1 MQKSLLAIAMT
12 SLLTPISY
20 LHAQEVQTNDTV
32 VVTANRFEQPLA
44 EVIASTTVISKQEI
58 EETQAKS
65 LLDVLKRVPGIEVS
79 QSGGRGH
86 SASVFIRGFNSN
98 QVLFLVDGV
107 RINSAAGG
115 ISFNHIPVGIIERV
129 EVIKGPGGAL
139 YGSDAIAGVINVI
152 TTSSES
158 SEGSVV
164 SLGAGSDAQKEA
176 NFSTTR
182 AFANG
187 GVLKLAGGFEE
198 TEGFDIKDPET
209 GLNYGYESQNL
220 FASYSQAF
228 NDEFSGS
235 ASVRWYDS
243 LTEYD
248 SGGKNY
254 GYSENLSITAD
265 VQYSGSRLS
274 STLRAN
280 QQAIE
285 NLNYS
290 QAEGK
295 DNAGT
300 VKKIALTN
308 LQFLNQYL
316 ISEGVTIGAGADW
329 RREKLDDDALSYGNP
344 DKLAGES
351 RSTTGVYLSTDLQ
364 LGDLQVTGSVRNDKH
379 DTYDNYRTW
388 SLGTRYQLTESHSV
402 RATFGTSFKAPS
414 YSDLT
419 NNPDLKPE
427 EAMSREIGYTGE
439 FALFTVDVAAYDNDV
454 DNLIIWYE
462 GSPWWY
468 PENVDATLKGL
479 EITGYFNTWFVHH
492 TVVAEFK
499 DHQDSGGNKL
509 AKRAD
514 ENYKWLMDASYEN
527 FDVNLTYTYTGE
539 RLGNPKEV
547 SDPKNELPSVS
558 LWDASVG
565 YWISPDLVVRV
576 RVDNLT
582 NEKYQTTLNY
592 NAPERRY
599 FANLTYQF

>member
-1 MQKSLLAIAMT
+1 MNRSILAIAVA
-12 SLLTPISY
+12 SLLPSTYS
-20 LHAQEVQTNDTV
+20 LAQEVSVDETV
-32 VVTANRFEQPLA
+32 VVTANRFEQPLSEA
-44 EVIASTTVISKQEI
+44 IVSTTVISKQEI

-65 LLDVLKRVPGIEVS
+65 LVDVLKRVPGVEVT

-86 SASVFIRGFNSN
+86 SASVFMRGFNSK

-139 YGSDAIAGVINVI
+139 YGSDAVAGVINVI
-152 TTSSES
+152 TSSSES
-158 SEGSVV
+158 NEGSVV
-164 SLGAGSDAQKEA
+164 SIGVGSDAQKEA

-182 AFANG
+182 IFSND

-198 TEGFDIKDPET
+198 TDGYDIKDPET
-209 GLNYGYESQNL
+209 GLDYGYESQNL
-220 FASYSQAF
+220 FASYAHTI
-228 NDEFSGS
+228 NDEFVGS
-235 ASVRWYDS
+235 VSVRWYDS

-248 SGGKNY
+248 SFGKNY

-265 VQYSGSRLS
+265 VQYNSGKLS

-285 NLNYS
+285 NLDYT
-290 QAEGK
+290 QAQGK
-295 DNAGT
+295 DNAWT
-300 VKKIALTN
+300 KKEIDLTSV
-308 LQFLNQYL
+308 QFLNQYEFTETF
-316 ISEGVTIGAGADW
+316 SVGAGADW
-329 RREKLDDDALSYGNP
+329 RREKLDDDALSYGSP

-351 RSTTGVYLSTDLQ
+351 RDTTGLYLSSDLRLGSLQ
-364 LGDLQVTGSVRNDKH
+364 LTGSVRHDKH
-379 DTYDNYRTW
+379 DSYDEHTTW
-388 SLGTRYQLTESHSV
+388 SVGSRYHLTESHSF
-402 RATFGTSFKAPS
+402 RAALGTSFKAPS

-419 NNPDLKPE
+419 NNEDLEPE
-427 EAMSREIGYTGE
+427 EAISREIGYTGE
-439 FALFTVDVAAYDNDV
+439 FESFTLDVTAYDNDV

-462 GSPWWY
+462 GSPWY
-468 PENVDATLKGL
+468 PKNVDAELKGI
-479 EITGYFNTWFVHH
+479 EITGSFNTWFVHH
-492 TVVAEFK
+492 TLVAEFK
-499 DHQDSGGNKL
+499 DHQDSAGNKL

-514 ENYKWLMDASYEN
+514 ENYKWLMDASYDD
-527 FDVNLTYTYTGE
+527 FDLNLTYTYVGE
-539 RLGNPKEV
+539 RQGNPKEV
-547 SDPKNELPSVS
+547 SDPNNELPSVS

-565 YWISPDLVVRV
+565 YWISPELVVRA

-582 NEKYQTTLNY
+582 NEKYQTTLSY

>member
-1 MQKSLLAIAMT
+1 MNRSILAIAVA
-12 SLLTPISY
+12 SLLPSTYS
-20 LHAQEVQTNDTV
+20 LAQEVSVDETV
-32 VVTANRFEQPLA
+32 VVTANRFEQPLSEA
-44 EVIASTTVISKQEI
+44 IVSTTVISKQEI

-65 LLDVLKRVPGIEVS
+65 LVDVLKRVPGVEVT

-86 SASVFIRGFNSN
+86 SASVFMRGFNSK

-139 YGSDAIAGVINVI
+139 YGSDAVAGVINVI
-152 TTSSES
+152 TSSSES
-158 SEGSVV
+158 NEGSVV
-164 SLGAGSDAQKEA
+164 SIGVGSDAQKEA

-182 AFANG
+182 IFSND

-198 TEGFDIKDPET
+198 TDGYDIKDPET
-209 GLNYGYESQNL
+209 GLDYGYESQNL
-220 FASYSQAF
+220 FASYAHTI
-228 NDEFSGS
+228 NDEFVGS
-235 ASVRWYDS
+235 VSVRWYDS

-248 SGGKNY
+248 SFGKNY

-265 VQYSGSRLS
+265 VQYNSGKLS

-285 NLNYS
+285 NLDYT
-290 QAEGK
+290 QAQGK
-295 DNAGT
+295 DNAWT
-300 VKKIALTN
+300 KKEIDLTSV
-308 LQFLNQYL
+308 QFLNQYEFTETF
-316 ISEGVTIGAGADW
+316 SVGAGADW
-329 RREKLDDDALSYGNP
+329 RREKLDDDALSYGSP

-351 RSTTGVYLSTDLQ
+351 RDTTGLYLSSDLRLGSLQ
-364 LGDLQVTGSVRNDKH
+364 LTGSVRHDKH
-379 DTYDNYRTW
+379 DSYDKHTTW
-388 SLGTRYQLTESHSV
+388 SVGSRYHLTESHSF
-402 RATFGTSFKAPS
+402 RAALGTSFKAPS

-419 NNPDLKPE
+419 NNEDLEPE
-427 EAMSREIGYTGE
+427 EATSREIGYTGE
-439 FALFTVDVAAYDNDV
+439 FESFTLDVTAYDNDV

-462 GSPWWY
+462 GSPWY
-468 PENVDATLKGL
+468 PKNVDAELKGI
-479 EITGYFNTWFVHH
+479 EITGSFNTWFVHH
-492 TVVAEFK
+492 TLVAEFK
-499 DHQDSGGNKL
+499 DHQDSAGNKL

-514 ENYKWLMDASYEN
+514 ENYKWLMDASYDD
-527 FDVNLTYTYTGE
+527 FDLNLTYTYVGE
-539 RLGNPKEV
+539 RQGNPKEV
-547 SDPKNELPSVS
+547 SDPNNELPSVS

-565 YWISPDLVVRV
+565 YWISPELVVRA

-582 NEKYQTTLNY
+582 NEKYQTTLSY

>member
-1 MQKSLLAIAMT
+1 MNRSILAIAVA
-12 SLLTPISY
+12 SLLPSTYS
-20 LHAQEVQTNDTV
+20 LAQEVSVDETV
-32 VVTANRFEQPLA
+32 VVTANRFEQPLSEA
-44 EVIASTTVISKQEI
+44 IVSTTVISKQEI

-65 LLDVLKRVPGIEVS
+65 LVDVLKRVPGVEVT

-86 SASVFIRGFNSN
+86 SASVFMRGFNSK

-115 ISFNHIPVGIIERV
+115 ISFNHVPVGIIERV

-139 YGSDAIAGVINVI
+139 YGSDAVAGVINVI
-152 TTSSES
+152 TSSSES
-158 SEGSVV
+158 NEGSVV
-164 SLGAGSDAQKEA
+164 SIGVGSDAQKEA

-182 AFANG
+182 ILSND

-198 TEGFDIKDPET
+198 TDGYDIKDPET
-209 GLNYGYESQNL
+209 GLDYGYESQNL
-220 FASYSQAF
+220 FASYAHTI
-228 NDEFSGS
+228 NDEFVGS
-235 ASVRWYDS
+235 VSVRWYDS

-248 SGGKNY
+248 SFGKNY

-265 VQYSGSRLS
+265 VQYNSGKLS

-285 NLNYS
+285 NLDYT
-290 QAEGK
+290 QAQGK
-295 DNAGT
+295 DNAWT
-300 VKKIALTN
+300 KKEIDLTSV
-308 LQFLNQYL
+308 QFLNQYEFTETF
-316 ISEGVTIGAGADW
+316 SVGAGADW
-329 RREKLDDDALSYGNP
+329 RREKLDDDALSYGSP

-351 RSTTGVYLSTDLQ
+351 RDTTGLYLSSDLRLGSLQ
-364 LGDLQVTGSVRNDKH
+364 LTGSVRHDKH
-379 DTYDNYRTW
+379 DSYDKHTTW
-388 SLGTRYQLTESHSV
+388 SVGSRYHLTESHSF
-402 RATFGTSFKAPS
+402 RAALGTSFKAPS

-419 NNPDLKPE
+419 NNEDLEPE
-427 EAMSREIGYTGE
+427 EAISREIGYTGE
-439 FALFTVDVAAYDNDV
+439 FEFFTLDVTAYDNDV

-462 GSPWWY
+462 GSPWY
-468 PENVDATLKGL
+468 PKNVDAELKGL
-479 EITGYFNTWFVHH
+479 EITGSFNTWFVHH

-499 DHQDSGGNKL
+499 DHQDSAGNKL

-514 ENYKWLMDASYEN
+514 ENYKWLMDASYDD
-527 FDVNLTYTYTGE
+527 FDLNLTYTYVGE
-539 RLGNPKEV
+539 RQGNPKEV
-547 SDPKNELPSVS
+547 SDPNNELPSVS

-565 YWISPDLVVRV
+565 YWISPELVVRA

-582 NEKYQTTLNY
+582 NEKYQTTLSY

>member
-1 MQKSLLAIAMT
+1 MNRSILAMAMASLLPSTYSIAQDVSVDETMV
-12 SLLTPISY
+12 I
-20 LHAQEVQTNDTV
+20 
-32 VVTANRFEQPLA
+32 TANRFEQPLN
-44 EVIASTTVISKQEI
+44 EVITSTTIVSKQEI
-58 EETQAKS
+58 EAIQAKS
-65 LLDVLKRVPGIEVS
+65 LVDVLKRVPGVEVS

-86 SASVFIRGFNSN
+86 SASVFVRGFNSN

-152 TTSSES
+152 TSSSES
-158 SEGSVV
+158 NEGTVV

-187 GVLKLAGGFEE
+187 GILKLAGGFEE
-198 TEGFDIKDPET
+198 TDGFDIKDPAT
-209 GLNYGYESQNL
+209 GLDYGYESQNL

-228 NDEFSGS
+228 NEQFSGS

-265 VQYSGSRLS
+265 VQYHGDKLS
-274 STLRAN
+274 STFRAN

-290 QAEGK
+290 QAQGK

-300 VKKIALTN
+300 EKKISLTN
-308 LQFLNQYL
+308 LQFLNQYSV
-316 ISEGVTIGAGADW
+316 SENFTVGAGADW

-351 RSTTGVYLSTDLQ
+351 RNTTGVYLSTDVQ
-364 LGDLQVTGSVRNDKH
+364 FGDLQLTGSVRNDKH
-379 DTYDNYRTW
+379 DTYDNHVTW
-388 SLGTRYQLTESHSV
+388 SLGTRYHLTQAHSL
-402 RATFGTSFKAPS
+402 RAALGTSFKAPS

-419 NNPDLKPE
+419 NNSDLKPE
-427 EAMSREIGYTGE
+427 EAISREIGYTGE
-439 FALFTVDVAAYDNDV
+439 FELFTLDVTAYDNDV

-468 PENVDATLKGL
+468 PENVDAELRGL
-479 EITGYFNTWFVHH
+479 EISGTFNTGFIHH
-492 TVVAEFK
+492 TLIAEFK

-514 ENYKWLMDASYEN
+514 ENYKWLLDASYED
-527 FDVNLTYTYTGE
+527 FDFNLTYTYTGE

-565 YWISPDLVVRV
+565 YWVSQDLVVRA

-582 NEKYQTTLNY
+582 NEKYQTTLSY

>member
-1 MQKSLLAIAMT
+1 MNRSILAIAVA
-12 SLLTPISY
+12 SLLPSTYS
-20 LHAQEVQTNDTV
+20 LAQEVSVDETV
-32 VVTANRFEQPLA
+32 VVTANRFEQPLSEA
-44 EVIASTTVISKQEI
+44 IVSTTVISKQEI

-65 LLDVLKRVPGIEVS
+65 LVDVLKRVPGVEVT

-86 SASVFIRGFNSN
+86 SASVFMRGFNSK

-139 YGSDAIAGVINVI
+139 YGSDAVAGVINVI
-152 TTSSES
+152 TSSSES
-158 SEGSVV
+158 NEGSVV
-164 SLGAGSDAQKEA
+164 SIGVGSDAQKEA

-182 AFANG
+182 IFSND

-198 TEGFDIKDPET
+198 TDGYDIKDPET
-209 GLNYGYESQNL
+209 GLDYGYESQNL
-220 FASYSQAF
+220 FASYAHTI
-228 NDEFSGS
+228 NDEFVGS
-235 ASVRWYDS
+235 VSVRWYDS

-248 SGGKNY
+248 SFGKNY

-265 VQYSGSRLS
+265 VQYNSGKLS

-285 NLNYS
+285 NLDYT
-290 QAEGK
+290 QAQGK
-295 DNAGT
+295 DNAWT
-300 VKKIALTN
+300 KKEIDLTSV
-308 LQFLNQYL
+308 QFLNQYEFTETF
-316 ISEGVTIGAGADW
+316 SVGAGADW
-329 RREKLDDDALSYGNP
+329 RREKLNDDALSFAKP

-351 RSTTGVYLSTDLQ
+351 RDTAGLYLSSDLRLGSLQ
-364 LGDLQVTGSVRNDKH
+364 LTGSVRHDKH
-379 DTYDNYRTW
+379 DSYDEHTTW
-388 SLGTRYQLTESHSV
+388 SVGSRYHLTESHSF
-402 RATFGTSFKAPS
+402 RAALGTSFKAPS

-419 NNPDLKPE
+419 NNEDLEPE
-427 EAMSREIGYTGE
+427 EAISREIGYTGE
-439 FALFTVDVAAYDNDV
+439 FESFTLDVTAYDNDV

-462 GSPWWY
+462 GSPWY
-468 PENVDATLKGL
+468 PKNVDAELKGI
-479 EITGYFNTWFVHH
+479 EITGSFNTSFVHH
-492 TVVAEFK
+492 TLVAEFK
-499 DHQDSGGNKL
+499 DHQDSAGNKL

-514 ENYKWLMDASYEN
+514 ENYKWLMDASYDD
-527 FDVNLTYTYTGE
+527 FDLNLTYTYVGE
-539 RLGNPKEV
+539 RQGNPKEV
-547 SDPKNELPSVS
+547 SDPNNELPSVS

-565 YWISPDLVVRV
+565 YWISPELVVRA

-582 NEKYQTTLNY
+582 NEKYQTTLSY